1 MTTPPNVDPE
11 DLSDGIVEDCCIYQ
25 ETDKLFEK
33 YNGYINSWVYF
44 GSAHGVMIS
53 WPGATSARGLDPSES
68 DILLG
73 NCEQYDPR
81 VRPWYLEATS
91 APRNFIILVDASISM
106 KKTAGFDS
114 DMTRWDLARQ
124 VAKTVVST
132 TRFSDA
138 VAVLPLNEDCL
149 EKYNTTDLVEGMEE
163 SHAKLLKALDE
174 VQPEGKKL
182 IKKGLKSAFQI
193 LKRAEQNEIRTT
205 GCQEVILL
213 ITDGLLCIESSS
225 ESCPTEHEAMTGI
238 LEMIKSQQESLERR
252 NEASVF
258 VATIGAAADH
268 RLAKHIACQ
277 NNATWIPILP
287 DIDIL
292 EQMHSFHSFFA
303 NQVIENE
310 DQIIWSQ
317 FYEDFSG
324 LGTMTTGTRPIFS
337 LSEHGNSK
345 GKLLGVVGYDIRMA
359 DLEANGL
366 KYEEIVGQLSQHIGA
381 CSVHSIDQCQLQFL
395 RGQEHSCPVSYP
407 LSRCYKRTNNI
418 FYSSVSSAERL
429 SFDQAVDFCQKEG
442 GRLAEIT
449 SEEDQIFYASISA
462 LEGSWIGLNRSK
474 SSDWRWIS
482 GRAVSREVVQS
493 IRNQKGRYCAAL
505 DSSSVKNNVEGRSC
519 SDELPFL
526 CQFNTSRTKSVPLC
540 QDQVH
545 EEEDTKLS
553 SNQAS
558 FQDCLGGLTRI
569 QKNTV
574 LENSKFRNLRM
585 KRNKNPV
592 LCPMGLEEEKN
603 PLEAQCCADC
613 LNSSANL
620 ELSSSS
626 SSSEEEEDSL
636 QPSSTTSQLISYRN
650 SFHPYLLI
658 MVISLIHF
666 FLVI

>member
-1 MTTPPNVDPE
+1 VTTPPNVDPE
-11 DLSDGIVEDCCIYQ
+11 DLSDGIMEDCCIYQ
-25 ETDKLFEK
+25 RTDELFK
-33 YNGYINSWVYF
+33 QYTGYINSWVYF

-53 WPGATSARGLDPSES
+53 WPGATSARGLDRSES

-81 VRPWYLEATS
+81 IRPWYLEATS
-91 APRNFIILVDASISM
+91 APRNVIVLVDASISM
-106 KKTAGFDS
+106 NRSAGFNS
-114 DMTRWDLARQ
+114 GMTRWELARQ

-138 VAVLPLNEDCL
+138 VAVLALNEESL
-149 EKYNTTDLVEGMEE
+149 EEYNTTDLVEGVEE
-163 SHAKLLKALDE
+163 SHAKLLEALNE
-174 VQPEGKKL
+174 VQPEGEKL
-182 IKKGLKSAFQI
+182 ISEGLMSAFQI
-193 LKRAEQNEIRTT
+193 LKRAEDNEIRTT

-225 ESCPTEHEAMTGI
+225 EPCPTEHEAMTGI
-238 LEMIKSQQESLERR
+238 LEMIKAQQEGL
-252 NEASVF
+252 NTIHKASVF

-287 DIDIL
+287 NIDIL

-303 NQVIENE
+303 NQVIEHE
-310 DQIIWSQ
+310 EQIIWSQ

-324 LGTMTTGTRPIFS
+324 LGTMTTGTRPIFT
-337 LSEHGNSK
+337 LNEQGNIK
-345 GKLLGVVGYDIRMA
+345 GKLLGVVGYDIRLA

-366 KYEEIVGQLSQHIGA
+366 KYEEILGQLSQHIGA
-381 CSVHSIDQCQLQFL
+381 CRVHSIDQCQLQIL

-407 LSRCYKRTNNI
+407 LSRCYKRTTNI
-418 FYSSVSSAERL
+418 FYSSISSAERL
-429 SFDQAVDFCQKEG
+429 SFDQAMDFCQKKG

-449 SEEDQIFYASISA
+449 SEEDQIFFAGISS
-462 LEGSWIGLNRSK
+462 LEGSWIGLNRSET
-474 SSDWRWIS
+474 SDWRWIS
-482 GRAVSREVVQS
+482 GRAVSKEVAKS
-493 IRNQKGRYCAAL
+493 IRNQKGKYCAAL
-505 DSSSVKNNVEGRSC
+505 DSSSVKDNVEGRSC

-545 EEEDTKLS
+545 EEDEEIS

-569 QKNTV
+569 QKNTI
-574 LENSKFRNLRM
+574 LENSEFRNLRM
-585 KRNKNPV
+585 KKNQNPV
-592 LCPMGLEEEKN
+592 LCPLGLEEEKN
-603 PLEAQCCADC
+603 PLEAQCCAEC

-620 ELSSSS
+620 ELTNSSD
-626 SSSEEEEDSL
+626 EEDEEDSS
-636 QPSSTTSQLISYRN
+636 QPSSTTSRLISYRN